1 MKQTEQ
7 AKQTEPVKQ
16 VKKAKSEGWM
26 ELRRNAP
33 SLAKTGAQK
42 AGRWFRG
49 NFAME
54 PRKAFDVLKNGLVT
68 QNPTLVLLLGMCST
82 LAVTTSLKNSVGM
95 GLSTTAVLVLSN
107 LVISLLR
114 RRIPNQIRIASY
126 VVVVAAFVT
135 SIDLLLQAYL
145 PALSEGLGIF
155 IPLIVVNC
163 IILARAE
170 AFASKHTPGYAALDG
185 LAMGL
190 GFTLALSLLGA
201 IREILGAGKLWGIP
215 LFGSRF
221 QPVLLLVA
229 PCGGFI
235 ILGCLIALVQWIRN
249 ENGER
254 GGRKA

>member
-1 MKQTEQ
+1 MKKE
-7 AKQTEPVKQ
+7 
-16 VKKAKSEGWM
+16 KSKGWM
-26 ELRRNAP
+26 EFRQNAP
-33 SLAKTGAQK
+33 DIAKKKTQKTGH
-42 AGRWFRG
+42 WFRES
-49 NFAME
+49 FALE
-54 PRKAFDVLKNGLVT
+54 PKKTLDVLKNGLVL

-82 LAVTTSLKNSVGM
+82 LAVTTSLQNSLGM
-95 GLSTTAVLVLSN
+95 GLSTTAVLILSN

-114 RRIPNQIRIASY
+114 KLIPSQIRIASY

-135 SIDLLLQAYL
+135 VIDLLLQAYF
-145 PALSEGLGIF
+145 PELSKSLGIF

-170 AFASKHTPGYAALDG
+170 AFASKHTPGYAAVDG

-190 GFTLALSLLGA
+190 GFTMALCVLGT
-201 IREILGAGKLWGIP
+201 IRELLGAGKLWGMP
-215 LFGSRF
+215 LFGPNF
-221 QPVLLLVA
+221 QPVLLIVA

-235 ILGCLIALVQWIRN
+235 VLGCVIALVQWLRN

>member
-1 MKQTEQ
+1 MKKE
-7 AKQTEPVKQ
+7 
-16 VKKAKSEGWM
+16 KSEGWL
-26 ELRRNAP
+26 EFRKNAP
-33 SLAKTGAQK
+33 DMMKQGAKKT
-42 AGRWFRG
+42 GRWFQKS
-49 NFAME
+49 FALE
-54 PRKAFDVLKNGLVT
+54 PKKTFEVLKNGLVV

-82 LAVTTSLKNSVGM
+82 LAVTTSLQNSLGM
-95 GLSTTAVLVLSN
+95 GLSTTAVLILSN

-114 RRIPNQIRIASY
+114 NLIPGKIRIASY

-135 SIDLLLQAYL
+135 SIDLLLQAFV
-145 PALSEGLGIF
+145 PSLSESLGIF

-170 AFASKHTPGYAALDG
+170 AFASKHTPGYAAVDG

-190 GFTLALSLLGA
+190 GFTLALSVLGV
-201 IREILGAGKLWGIP
+201 IREILGAGKLWGVP
-215 LFGSRF
+215 LFGPNF
-221 QPVLLLVA
+221 QPALLIVA

-235 ILGCLIALVQWIRN
+235 VLGCLIAAVQWLRN